1 MKRSIASAV
10 AQLVISP
17 LLLLMSGNSPHEHVD
32 LLLNDQTPTELF
44 ASLGILLIW
53 IVWVWGVVAS
63 IISFVSIWN
72 SGSVRQ
78 NAFIPAYFAVA
89 AAALAGALNWRT
101 SHSSV
106 DIGAQQAVPE
116 ATDDE
121 GPSTG
126 ESLRA
131 TMLATLAGFML
142 START
147 RVGISLR
154 QARRGTHYQPHSRLV
169 QLVYRRLFT
178 VSRSSKHLAEH
189 AYSSDGHPT
198 LPERSSL
205 GDRPRIPIGCT
216 STEMVSIEL
225 GSRTILRVLQ
235 PSNCHGYIDFLA
247 TMANVATYPRGSV
260 EIRRVN
266 DHIGE
271 VVVELGSTINGSASR
286 NSMIE
291 FVPIEG
297 TQTIR
302 VLPMDVTIE
311 PFSMNKAEHDQ
322 LITLTQESLGNISPE
337 LTSSSNELYVNSHD
351 IIINV
356 MGPIEMNCKDGSPLM
371 FRKSKSEE
379 LLAWLVLHRDRPL
392 REIARTA
399 IWDHNVQD
407 STFNNV
413 LSELRRAIREALPE
427 AEFEES
433 RHRKGIALPGGIC
446 TDVDL
451 LDRARISTKE
461 RDCGEA
467 WSELRLAVERVRGLP
482 FEGAGYEW
490 ADAEGLTSH
499 IVLKIMNACSDLA
512 HHYLEVGD
520 VEGVFF
526 ATSQGLRALPG
537 SEEMLDL
544 RSRAAKLPSTV
555 RS

>member
-1 MKRSIASAV
+1 MKRSIVSAV

-17 LLLLMSGNSPHEHVD
+17 LLLLMSGNSPHEHLD

-44 ASLGILLIW
+44 ASIGILLIW
-53 IVWVWGVVAS
+53 IVWAWGVVAS
-63 IISFVSIWN
+63 IISFVSFWN
-72 SGSVRQ
+72 SGSAHQ
-78 NAFIPAYFAVA
+78 NAFIPAYLAVA

-101 SHSSV
+101 SQSSV
-106 DIGAQQAVPE
+106 DLSARQVVPGAI
-116 ATDDE
+116 DDE

-126 ESLRA
+126 ESFRA
-131 TMLATLAGFML
+131 TMLATFAGFML
-142 START
+142 SNIRT

-154 QARRGTHYQPHSRLV
+154 QARRGAHYQTHSRLV

-178 VSRSSKHLAEH
+178 VSRSSKHLVEH
-189 AYSSDGHPT
+189 AYSSDGYPT
-198 LPERSSL
+198 LSDQSSV
-205 GDRPRIPIGCT
+205 GNQPRIPIGCT

-225 GSRTILRVLQ
+225 GPRTILRVLQ
-235 PSNCHGYIDFLA
+235 PTHRDGYIDFLA
-247 TMANVATYPRGSV
+247 TMANVVTYPRGSV

-271 VVVELGSTINGSASR
+271 VIVELGSTINGSASP
-286 NSMIE
+286 NSIIE

-302 VLPMDVTIE
+302 VLPMDVAIE
-311 PFSMNKAEHDQ
+311 PFSMKKAEHDQ
-322 LITLTQESLGNISPE
+322 LITLTQESLGNNSTE

-351 IIINV
+351 IIVNV
-356 MGPIEMNCKDGSPLM
+356 MGPLEVNCKDGSPLM

-392 REIARTA
+392 REVARTA

-433 RHRKGIALPGGIC
+433 RHRRGIALPGGIC

-451 LDRARISTKE
+451 LDQARVIARQ
-461 RDCGEA
+461 RDCGEG
-467 WSELRLAVERVRGLP
+467 WSELRVAVERVRGLP
-482 FEGAGYEW
+482 FEGAEYEW

-544 RSRAAKLPSTV
+544 RSRAAQLPSTV

>member
-1 MKRSIASAV
+1 MKSSIVSAV
-10 AQLVISP
+10 TQLVISP
-17 LLLLMSGNSPHEHVD
+17 LLLLMSGNSPHEHVGF
-32 LLLNDQTPTELF
+32 LLNDQTPTELF
-44 ASLGILLIW
+44 ASIGILLIW
-53 IVWVWGVVAS
+53 IVWVWGVVVSAV
-63 IISFVSIWN
+63 SFVTLWS
-72 SGSVRQ
+72 SGSVRE
-78 NAFIPAYFAVA
+78 NAFIPAYLAVA
-89 AAALAGALNWRT
+89 AAALAGALNWRA
-101 SHSSV
+101 SHSSSEL
-106 DIGAQQAVPE
+106 GARQVVPG
-116 ATDDE
+116 ATADE

-126 ESLRA
+126 ESVRA

-142 START
+142 STIRT

-154 QARRGTHYQPHSRLV
+154 QARRGTHYQPHSRLA

-178 VSRSSKHLAEH
+178 VSRSSKHLVEH
-189 AYSSDGHPT
+189 AYSSDGHPI
-198 LPERSSL
+198 LPDRSSV
-205 GDRPRIPIGCT
+205 GNQPRIPIGCT

-225 GSRTILRVLQ
+225 GPRTILRVLQ
-235 PSNCHGYIDFLA
+235 PTHCDGYIDFLA
-247 TMANVATYPRGSV
+247 TMANVVTYPRGSV
-260 EIRRVN
+260 EIRRAN
-266 DHIGE
+266 DYTGE
-271 VVVELGSTINGSASR
+271 VIVELGSTINGSAPS
-286 NSMIE
+286 NSLIE

-297 TQTIR
+297 TQAFH
-302 VLPMDVTIE
+302 VLPMDVAIE
-311 PFSMNKAEHDQ
+311 PFGLNKAEHDQ
-322 LITLTQESLGNISPE
+322 LITLTQESLGNNSTE
-337 LTSSSNELYVNSHD
+337 MTSSSNESYVNSHD
-351 IIINV
+351 IIVNV
-356 MGPIEMNCKDGSPLM
+356 MGPIEVNCKDGFPMM

-392 REIARTA
+392 REVARTA

-451 LDRARISTKE
+451 LDRARVTAKQ
-461 RDCGEA
+461 RDCDEG
-467 WSELRLAVERVRGLP
+467 WSELRVAVERVRGLP

-537 SEEMLDL
+537 SDEMLDL
-544 RSRAAKLPSTV
+544 RSRAVQLPSTV
-555 RS
+555 R

>member
-1 MKRSIASAV
+1 MKKSVLSAV
-10 AQLVISP
+10 IQLVISP
-17 LLLLMSGNSPHEHVD
+17 LLLLMSGNSPHEHVGF
-32 LLLNDQTPTELF
+32 LLNDQTPTELF
-44 ASLGILLIW
+44 ASIGILLIW
-53 IVWVWGVVAS
+53 IVWVWGIVAS
-63 IISFVSIWN
+63 VISFVSLRS
-72 SGSVRQ
+72 SGPVRQ
-78 NAFIPAYFAVA
+78 NAFIPAYLAVA

-101 SHSSV
+101 SQSSV
-106 DIGAQQAVPE
+106 DLSARQVVPGAI
-116 ATDDE
+116 DDE

-126 ESLRA
+126 ESFRA

-142 START
+142 STICT

-169 QLVYRRLFT
+169 QLAYRRLFT
-178 VSRSSKHLAEH
+178 VSRSNKHLAEH
-189 AYSSDGHPT
+189 AYSSDGRPI
-198 LPERSSL
+198 LPDKSSL

-225 GSRTILRVLQ
+225 GPRTILRVLQ
-235 PSNCHGYIDFLA
+235 PTHCDGYIDFLA
-247 TMANVATYPRGSV
+247 MMANVAVYPRGSV
-260 EIRRVN
+260 EIRRIN

-271 VVVELGSTINGSASR
+271 VVVELGSTTNGSALP

-291 FVPIEG
+291 FIPIEG

-302 VLPMDVTIE
+302 VLPMDVAIE

-322 LITLTQESLGNISPE
+322 LITLTQESLGNNSTE
-337 LTSSSNELYVNSHD
+337 MTSSSNESYVNSHD
-351 IIINV
+351 IIVNV
-356 MGPIEMNCKDGSPLM
+356 MGPIEVNCIDGSPLM

-427 AEFEES
+427 MEFEES
-433 RHRKGIALPGGIC
+433 RHRKGIALPGRIC

-451 LDRARISTKE
+451 LDRARLTAKQ
-461 RDCGEA
+461 RDCGEG
-467 WSELRLAVERVRGLP
+467 WSELRVAVERVRGLP

-544 RSRAAKLPSTV
+544 RSRAPQIPSTV
-555 RS
+555 KS